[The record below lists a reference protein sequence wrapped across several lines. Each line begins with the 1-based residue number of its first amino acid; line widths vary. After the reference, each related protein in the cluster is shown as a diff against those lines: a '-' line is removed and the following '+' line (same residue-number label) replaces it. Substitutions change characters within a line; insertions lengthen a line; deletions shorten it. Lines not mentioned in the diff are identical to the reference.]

1 MTLNA
6 QQKLFGLFLVFNV
19 LAIVMKISFAS
30 LIVGAGLSFFDVTA
44 LEILARAGMT
54 PEQVADMLAKGF
66 SWALPNILLGSM
78 IIVPLWLLTY
88 MLRPP
93 RG

>member
-1 MTLNA
+1 M
-6 QQKLFGLFLVFNV
+6 FNI
-19 LAIVMKISFAS
+19 LTIVIKISFAS

-44 LEILARAGMT
+44 IEVLAKAGMT
-54 PEQVADMLAKGF
+54 PEQVSEMLAKGF
-66 SWALPNILLGSM
+66 SWALPNIMLGSM

-93 RG
+93 RS